1 MSASPSAST
10 RQRLPDIVF
19 VLARSKP
26 GGVIGAGNGI
36 PWHLKSDLKRF
47 KAITLKHAVIMGRNT
62 FASIGRPLPQ
72 RLNIV
77 LSRGLGM
84 GAPNLVVA
92 RTKEAAL
99 AAADTHAL
107 AQKQA
112 EIFIIGGA
120 QLFSL
125 FEPLCKRVHLTEVLG
140 DAIEGD
146 THFTHVFDPREWDE
160 IEEIET
166 PASAEDDYPA
176 RYLVLDRRAAKDR
189 FRDPD
194 ALPRAV

>member
-1 MSASPSAST
+1 MSPSA
-10 RQRLPDIVF
+10 RQKLPELVF
-19 VLARSKP
+19 VLARSRP
-26 GGVIGAGNGI
+26 GGVIGAGNRV
-36 PWHLKSDLKRF
+36 PWHLKTDLKRF

-99 AAADTHAL
+99 KAADDYAL
-107 AQKQA
+107 EQKQS
-112 EIFIIGGA
+112 EIFVIGGA
-120 QLFSL
+120 QLYAL
-125 FEPLCKRVHLTEVLG
+125 FEPLCSRVHLTEVMAP
-140 DAIEGD
+140 AIEGD
-146 THFTHVFDPREWDE
+146 THFTHVFDPRDWEE
-160 IEEIET
+160 VEEIET

-176 RYLVLDRRAAKDR
+176 RYLVLERRVVKDR

-194 ALPRAV
+194 ALSRAV